1 MSNDNT
7 SNNNSKQDQVN
18 VDHLQEIDAKSSRR
32 EFLAIGA
39 AAAVAG
45 FAGFKGGTST
55 RKNELPQSALTF
67 PGSKPSVAVVKAES
81 YSHDLEG
88 RMREGIRACGLDV
101 RGKSVLLKP
110 NFVEFDP
117 NTCINTDVAVVA
129 TALEVFRS
137 LGAAQVRIGEGP
149 GHRRDTYAMAELTRY
164 RTEIPNFDS
173 VFVDLNR
180 DNVSKVQNF
189 ADRPEFYFPNS
200 VLGADLI
207 VSLAK
212 MKTHHWAGATLSMKN
227 YFGLVPGSIYGW
239 PKNELHYIGIPKAIV
254 ELTRQFGQKSF
265 AIVDGIVGMEGNGPI
280 QGTPKKVGVMV
291 MGSNL
296 PAVDAT
302 CCRIMGIDPTKVEYL
317 TMAAEK
323 YGVIDEARIE
333 QRGENVAPLRSD
345 FKLIKEY
352 TSLRLA

>member
-1 MSNDNT
+1 MSDDCMEKPGSTN
-7 SNNNSKQDQVN
+7 
-18 VDHLQEIDAKSSRR
+18 RR
-32 EFLAIGA
+32 EFLAVA
-39 AAAVAG
+39 AAASVAG
-45 FAGFKGGTST
+45 FAGYKGGLGNRAKQPVSPFAA
-55 RKNELPQSALTF
+55 N
-67 PGSKPSVAVVKAES
+67 KPAVAVVKVES
-81 YSHDLEG
+81 YSHDLEA
-88 RMREGIRACGLDV
+88 RMREGIRECGLDV

-164 RTEIPNFDS
+164 RSEIPKFDS

-180 DNVSKVQNF
+180 DNVSRIQNF

-239 PKNELHYIGIPKAIV
+239 PKNELHHIGIPTSIV
-254 ELTRQFGQKSF
+254 ELTRLFGQKSF

-280 QGTPKKVGVMV
+280 QGTPKKVGVLV

-302 CCRIMGIDPTKVEYL
+302 CCRIMGIDPLKVEYL
-317 TMAAEK
+317 TMAAGK
-323 YGVIDEARIE
+323 YGVIEEALID
-333 QRGENVAPLRSD
+333 QRGENIRPLRTD

-352 TSLRLA
+352 KSLRLA

>member
-1 MSNDNT
+1 MSDGLNKDV
-7 SNNNSKQDQVN
+7 NNNGPKIASASAN
-18 VDHLQEIDAKSSRR
+18 RR
-32 EFLAIGA
+32 EFLSIA
-39 AAAVAG
+39 AAAAIAG
-45 FAGFKGGTST
+45 FAGYQGGSE
-55 RKNELPQSALTF
+55 KEVKPVPLPLAGQR
-67 PGSKPSVAVVKAES
+67 SKPVVVVKAES

-88 RMREGIRACGLDV
+88 RMREGIRECGLDV

-137 LGAAQVRIGEGP
+137 LGAAEVKIGEGP

-164 RTEIPNFDS
+164 RTEIPKFDS

-180 DNVSKVQNF
+180 DNVSRIQNF
-189 ADRPEFYFPNS
+189 ADRPDFYFPNS

-227 YFGLVPGSIYGW
+227 YFGLVPGCIYGW
-239 PKNELHYIGIPKAIV
+239 PKNELHFIGIPTSIV
-254 ELTRQFGQKSF
+254 ELTRLFGPKSF

-296 PAVDAT
+296 PSVDAT
-302 CCRIMGIDPTKVEYL
+302 CCRIMGIDPAKVEYL
-317 TMAAEK
+317 QMAADK
-323 YGVIDEARIE
+323 YGVIEESRID
-333 QRGENVAPLRSD
+333 QRGENIRPLRSD
-345 FKLIKEY
+345 FKLIKEFAN
-352 TSLRLA
+352 LRLA